1 MKHTFQLSLL
11 SVALLSQINA
21 SDLTLKPIEI
31 TSTAIATDELKATDA
46 VEIYTQED
54 IQKAHVQ
61 TIYEFLTTQT
71 SLFATSAYGNPYS
84 QKIDMRGYGIGDGY
98 QNIVVTINGRRMNN
112 VDMTAQILASISPS
126 SIEKI
131 EIIKSSGVVNAGDG
145 TNAGVINITTKKSNE
160 KEISF
165 YKGNYGLHDA
175 SFFVGNHDEK
185 LSVSAN
191 AEVQRNQGIRDID
204 LEENKDAN
212 SLTTAAFDLAYRA
225 SQNLE
230 LRLGAM
236 LTKTDVIYPGPMQE
250 TEYREDPTQIGSGTW
265 GPSNY
270 ATQKYDTDVITT
282 GVSYK
287 INTKLSLDFDASNEV
302 KKSLYTIPAYIYDA
316 TTNYDYKQLKSSL
329 NYNDENF
336 ALKFGAEA
344 FYADLDYRN
353 SYATE
358 LSMQKDNEALF
369 TISEFYFNALTIKA
383 GYRYENMGFN
393 ESGGESVSEYLY
405 GTELGASYLLDQK
418 SSLFANYSHGYQ
430 SASLDRMFSYFGSG
444 YMGYVKPSQSN
455 NYNLGYANIQT
466 NNKLKLSL
474 FYIDLKDEIY
484 YYNDPSYM
492 NSKNTNIDASY
503 KYGVDLYDK
512 YILNQELNLALN
524 YNYVEAIID
533 KEYQNGEIYDDK
545 KLPGVANHNLKVIIN
560 YLPNE
565 ATTLSLIEV
574 YRSETYAAE
583 DFANDFTQKQD
594 PFYTT
599 DIACTYAQQGWEIFA
614 RVNNL
619 FNQQNGIWIRDNAI
633 YPVNYTTTAYAGVK
647 LKY

>member
-1 MKHTFQLSLL
+1 MKHTFPLSLL
-11 SVALLSQINA
+11 SVALVSSLNA
-21 SDLTLKPIEI
+21 GDLTLKPIEI

-54 IQKAHVQ
+54 IHKAHVQ

-175 SFFVGNHDEK
+175 SFFVGSHDEK
-185 LSVSAN
+185 LSVSVN

-212 SLTTAAFDLAYRA
+212 SLATAAFDLAYKA

-250 TEYREDPTQIGSGTW
+250 REYREDPTQVGSDTW

-270 ATQKYDTDVITT
+270 AIQKYDTDVATT
-282 GVSYK
+282 GLSYK
-287 INTKLSLDFDASNEV
+287 INAKLSLDFDASNEV
-302 KKSLYTIPAYIYDA
+302 KKSLYTIPTYIYGA
-316 TTNYDYKQLKSSL
+316 TTNYDYKQLKTSL
-329 NYNDENF
+329 NYNDEKF

-344 FYADLDYRN
+344 FYADLDYKN
-353 SYATE
+353 SYSTE

-369 TISEFYFNALTIKA
+369 AISEFYFNALTLKA
-383 GYRYENMGFN
+383 GYRYENIRFN
-393 ESGGESVSEYLY
+393 ESGGESANEYLY
-405 GTELGASYLLDQK
+405 GTELGASYLLNQK
-418 SSLFANYSHGYQ
+418 SSLFANYSHAYQ
-430 SASLDRMFSYFGSG
+430 SASLDRMFSYFGTG

-484 YYNDPSYM
+484 YYNDPTYM

-503 KYGVDLYDK
+503 KYGVDIYDK
-512 YILNQELNLALN
+512 YIFNQGLNLALN

-533 KEYQNGEIYDDK
+533 KEYQNGEIYDGK
-545 KLPGVANHNLKVIIN
+545 KLPGVANHNLKVIVN

-565 ATTLSLIEV
+565 VTTLSLIEV
-574 YRSETYAAE
+574 YRSNAYAAE

-594 PFYTT
+594 PFYAT
-599 DIACTYAQQGWEIFA
+599 DIVCTYAQKGWEIFA

-619 FNQQNGIWIRDNAI
+619 FNQKNGIWIRDNAI
-633 YPVNYTTTAYAGVK
+633 YPVNYTTTAYAGIK
-647 LKY
+647 LTY